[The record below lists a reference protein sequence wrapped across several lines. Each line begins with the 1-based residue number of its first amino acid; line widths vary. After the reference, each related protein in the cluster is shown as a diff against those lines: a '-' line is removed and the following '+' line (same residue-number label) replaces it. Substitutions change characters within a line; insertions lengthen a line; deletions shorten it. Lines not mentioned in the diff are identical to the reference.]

1 MCSSNVC
8 DLPAA
13 WCSGM
18 TWILQLEPVGVAA
31 CGRQGGSSDDEARE
45 RLNRRGYEGDA
56 ARPVDSSPRWT
67 VVQRATVCR
76 CSVLTG
82 RAHRR
87 FGCVLLDSILVLTG
101 R

>member
-1 MCSSNVC
+1 MEAQTTRLARGLTAAVTRAT
-8 DLPAA
+8 LP
-13 WCSGM
+13 
-18 TWILQLEPVGVAA
+18 
-31 CGRQGGSSDDEARE
+31 
-45 RLNRRGYEGDA
+45 
-56 ARPVDSSPRWT
+56 RPVDSSPRWT

-87 FGCVLLDSILVLTG
+87 FGCVLLDSTLVLTG

>member
-1 MCSSNVC
+1 VC

-18 TWILQLEPVGVAA
+18 TWILQLEPVGAA

-56 ARPVDSSPRWT
+56 APPSRLIATLDSS
-67 VVQRATVCR
+67 ATCD
-76 CSVLTG
+76 
-82 RAHRR
+82 
-87 FGCVLLDSILVLTG
+87 CVSL
-101 R
+101 